1 MDTPEVLDRFNEY
14 LQLSSKDKLMSL
26 YRDLGDD
33 NIQLLVYL
41 YKEPKWHGLDN
52 RNDISSIVQK
62 GEKIKNLDNY
72 LYETTGEI
80 GRLNFL
86 KMQREKEVVEL
97 MEMLGHIKSV
107 MEKGQG
113 TIL

>member
-41 YKEPKWHGLDN
+41 YKEPK
-52 RNDISSIVQK
+52 
-62 GEKIKNLDNY
+62 
-72 LYETTGEI
+72 
-80 GRLNFL
+80 
-86 KMQREKEVVEL
+86 
-97 MEMLGHIKSV
+97 
-107 MEKGQG
+107 
-113 TIL
+113 